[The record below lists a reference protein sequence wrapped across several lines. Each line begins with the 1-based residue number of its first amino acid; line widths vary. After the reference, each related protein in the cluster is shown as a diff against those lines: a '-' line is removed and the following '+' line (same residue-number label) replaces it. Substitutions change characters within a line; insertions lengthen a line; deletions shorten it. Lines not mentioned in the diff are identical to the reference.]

1 MKKYILILFFAPL
14 VFHANGQQLFQRP
27 AHDPVW
33 VFGDYDYSQKL
44 DFNTTPPTFSLID
57 YTIEFAAANS
67 SICNANGALRLF
79 SNGFRVLNDQNQYLE
94 NGFRI
99 NEQYNFTEEYVS
111 QGHRHVQGVLALP
124 VPEDTSNYLLFY
136 TEELYF
142 TLPNGVNT
150 VASNKLYLA
159 EASFQEN
166 NQGEIIDKDFLL
178 INDTLNYG
186 QMTACRHGNGRDWWF
201 LVPNLDSRLY
211 NRLLIT
217 PDGVENHG
225 TTVVDEDFL
234 RGPGQVAFSPDGKR
248 YVVYNGD
255 FEPSNNHLT
264 FYDFDR
270 CTGVLSNPV
279 VHTHDLE
286 GIING
291 IAISDNSRFVYHT
304 AVNNLYQY
312 DLQAADIPASR
323 TLIDTWDGYYNWTDP
338 DFFAATF
345 GLAQLA
351 PNGKI
356 YIATPGSGLQYH
368 IIHNPNKRGTASNF
382 EQRGLPFTQWNFRS
396 IPNLPY
402 YGLGPWDGSPCDTL
416 NINNPLPEARYE
428 HTQDSSVLQFEFF
441 DASHYAYKW
450 SWDFGD
456 GSATDTMQLPVHTFP
471 ASGTYQVCLQV
482 SNVTGEDVY
491 CEEIYVGVVSTN
503 NPISENFSV
512 QVYPNPVGT
521 GPLTVELEGPG
532 LSSLGSQPILWL
544 RNAQGHTVGQTPFRA
559 VGRAWQATLEVQHL
573 PAGIYFYEAIGSDG
587 VKLGQGKMV
596 KG

>member
-1 MKKYILILFFAPL
+1 MKKYILILFLGVYAPL
-14 VFHANGQQLFQRP
+14 IFHANGQELFERQP
-27 AHDPVW
+27 YDHVW
-33 VFGDYDYSQKL
+33 IFGDYDYSQKL
-44 DFNTTPPTFSLID
+44 DFSTTPPTLSLID
-57 YTIEFAAANS
+57 YTIEFAAANT
-67 SICNANGALRLF
+67 SICDAEGELRLY
-79 SNGFRVLNDQNQYLE
+79 SNGFRVLNGQQQYLE

-99 NEQYNFTEEYVS
+99 NEQYDYTEEYVS

-124 VPEDTSNYLLFY
+124 VPADTRNYLLFY

-142 TLPNGVNT
+142 TLPSGGNT

-291 IAISDNSRFVYHT
+291 IAISENSRFVYHT

-416 NINNPLPEARYE
+416 NIDNPVPEARYE
-428 HTQDSSVLQFEFF
+428 HTQDSSALQLEFF
-441 DASHYAYKW
+441 DASHYAYEW

-456 GSATDTMQLPVHTFP
+456 GSAVSTEQHPVHNFP

-491 CEEIYVGVVSTN
+491 CEEIYVGVVATA
-503 NPISENFSV
+503 NPISKNIRV
-512 QVYPNPVGT
+512 QVYPNPTQGDLSLIGGDVN
-521 GPLTVELEGPG
+521 LVEKISLMDINGKRVTEWSGELQHG
-532 LSSLGSQPILWL
+532 LK
-544 RNAQGHTVGQTPFRA
+544 
-559 VGRAWQATLEVQHL
+559 L
-573 PAGIYFYEAIGSDG
+573 PAGLVDG
-587 VKLGQGKMV
+587 VYLLRIQEIDGILQTIKIIISN
-596 KG
+596 